1 MKVAVS
7 AVGPGLDAAVDERFG
22 RCAYFQFIDTETMAS
37 EAVPNTAAE
46 SGSGVGVQVAQ
57 MLADRGVGA
66 VVTGNCGPKA
76 FATLHAAVVP
86 VYTGA
91 AGTVA
96 EAVAALNRGELR
108 SADGPTGPAHHGMGG
123 R

>member
-7 AVGPGLDAAVDERFG
+7 ATGPDIDAAVDERFG
-22 RCAYFQFIDTETMAS
+22 RCAYLQFVDTETMVS
-37 EAVPNTAAE
+37 EAMTNTAAE

-57 MLADRGVGA
+57 MLSDRGVDA
-66 VVTGNCGPKA
+66 VLTGNCGPKA
-76 FATLHAAVVP
+76 FATLAAAGVP

-96 EAVAALNRGELR
+96 EAIAAFGRGELA
-108 SADGPTGPAHHGMGG
+108 SAQGPTGPAHHGMG
-123 R
+123 RR